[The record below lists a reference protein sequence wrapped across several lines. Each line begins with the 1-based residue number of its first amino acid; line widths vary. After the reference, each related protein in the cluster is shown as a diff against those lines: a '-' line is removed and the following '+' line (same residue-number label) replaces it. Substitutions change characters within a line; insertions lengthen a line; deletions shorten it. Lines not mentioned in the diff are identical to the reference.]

1 VHTESALRH
10 ALDNGELRVHYQPIY
25 ELDGLRPVAVEALV
39 RWEHPTRGLLP
50 PAAFLDI
57 AEDSGLIVPVGA
69 WVLAESCRQVREWNA
84 ELGLS
89 LGLSVNLSARQ
100 LTEPDLVDMV
110 RRTLDASSVDP
121 ADIELSLEVTETLV
135 LRDPAAAAARL
146 EELRKLG
153 VKLAIDDFGTGYSS
167 LSYLRQFPV
176 STVKVDCA
184 FVAGLG
190 ESAEDGAIVSAIVQ
204 LSHALGLQV
213 VAEGVETEQQLEA
226 LQRLGCDAAQGFLL
240 EVPRPA
246 AELNI
251 ATCGVRQPA

>member
-1 VHTESALRH
+1 
-10 ALDNGELRVHYQPIY
+10 
-25 ELDGLRPVAVEALV
+25 
-39 RWEHPTRGLLP
+39 
-50 PAAFLDI
+50 
-57 AEDSGLIVPVGA
+57 
-69 WVLAESCRQVREWNA
+69 
-84 ELGLS
+84 
-89 LGLSVNLSARQ
+89 
-100 LTEPDLVDMV
+100 M
-110 RRTLDASSVDP
+110 DP

-213 VAEGVETEQQLEA
+213 VAEGVETEQQLEF
-226 LQRLGCDAAQGFLL
+226 LHHQRCDRIQGFFFSAPMPSEHLEPYLL
-240 EVPRPA
+240 EQRA
-246 AELNI
+246 RTA
-251 ATCGVRQPA
+251 G

>member
-1 VHTESALRH
+1 VGPA
-10 ALDNGELRVHYQPIY
+10 VV
-25 ELDGLRPVAVEALV
+25 GLTHGGPDMLV
-39 RWEHPTRGLLP
+39 K
-50 PAAFLDI
+50 
-57 AEDSGLIVPVGA
+57 
-69 WVLAESCRQVREWNA
+69 
-84 ELGLS
+84 
-89 LGLSVNLSARQ
+89 
-100 LTEPDLVDMV
+100 
-110 RRTLDASSVDP
+110 
-121 ADIELSLEVTETLV
+121 
-135 LRDPAAAAARL
+135 RDPRAAAARL

-226 LQRLGCDAAQGFLL
+226 LQRLG
-240 EVPRPA
+240 
-246 AELNI
+246 
-251 ATCGVRQPA
+251 